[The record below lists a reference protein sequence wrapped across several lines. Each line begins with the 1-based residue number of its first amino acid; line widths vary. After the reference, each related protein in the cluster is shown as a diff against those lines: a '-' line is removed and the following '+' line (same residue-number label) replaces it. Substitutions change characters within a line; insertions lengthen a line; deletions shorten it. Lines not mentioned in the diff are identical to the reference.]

1 MYGPYA
7 HTVYIQAILSFSAS
21 EGHAGDFYLL
31 PAVHMTLLET
41 CVCKN
46 LLKAQLFSWHMHIA
60 KVQPFFKFL
69 MRPCIKKHNHS
80 SFTHIKPNSLM
91 G

>member
-1 MYGPYA
+1 MGHM
-7 HTVYIQAILSFSAS
+7 HTLYVSKLFFHSQPQRDMQVISTF
-21 EGHAGDFYLL
+21 L

-46 LLKAQLFSWHMHIA
+46 LFKAQLFSWHMHIA
-60 KVQPFFKFL
+60 TVQPFFKFL
-69 MRPCIKKHNHS
+69 MRPCIKNHNHS